1 MDSFRDM
8 TDSPKI
14 EKILLK
20 DLDSGKRAELKLNHK
35 AT

>member
-1 MDSFRDM
+1 M

-20 DLDSGKRAELKLNHK
+20 DLDSEKRAELKLNYR